1 MEPARMLDVAVGI
14 DFEVAK
20 LEMLYA
26 VEVEA
31 VF

>member
-1 MEPARMLDVAVGI
+1 VRMLEVAVGI